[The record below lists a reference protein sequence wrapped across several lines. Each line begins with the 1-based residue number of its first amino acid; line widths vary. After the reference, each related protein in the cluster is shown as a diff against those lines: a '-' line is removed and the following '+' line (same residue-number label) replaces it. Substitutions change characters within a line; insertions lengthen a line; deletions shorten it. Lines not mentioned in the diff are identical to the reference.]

1 MASYSDYTAYY
12 GSYQYKYYLRPGL
25 VSQDQLNNCSIIR
38 SHAYIEVIG
47 ASYISWTSGSFS
59 NHVWSGGLGT
69 YYAKGTHLIH
79 YGDFNVSHDGGGVF
93 PGAHVGGGIST
104 TFLMSGNCSM
114 TLARGEYATIP
125 RASEIN
131 SFTASTANLNATYTY
146 KYTPKLAT
154 YYNRLRVSIPSVKQI
169 FTVNLG
175 QKAVSQQTG
184 TFVFTA
190 AQLSLILDTISN
202 TNGTVNIGCVIE
214 TYSDSTYASKI
225 GESSEA
231 KINMEVPTTITASN
245 PTVKDNNDTVTA
257 ITGNSAYI
265 VQNKSNLTIVVP
277 TATVTDIATTT
288 KKATIK
294 KYEVT
299 VNDIT
304 KELTAPG
311 TLDFG
316 AISNGENITAK
327 YKVTD
332 SRDNVKESNFTINV
346 LPYAPPTVEI
356 QKCYRSTSTGV
367 DDAVAGTYF
376 TVVAVFK
383 VQSIKI
389 ANVEKNSV
397 KSRYIK
403 LGTTSKSTA
412 FTSGVAISMNG
423 VGTGEYEVLVG
434 VTDAFGVESVAP
446 SKVRMAIVPICIDLV
461 KKSVGIGKIP
471 TENNCL
477 EIGFDY
483 LKFGTTKINA
493 TQFGQTVYDDG
504 T

>member
-1 MASYSDYTAYY
+1 MASYADYNNS
-12 GSYQYKYYLRPGL
+12 GFIYYLRPGL
-25 VSQDQLNNCSIIR
+25 VSQNQLENYSTVR
-38 SHAYIEVIG
+38 SHAYLQCPQW
-47 ASYISWTSGSFS
+47 ISWTSGSFS

-69 YYAKGTHLIH
+69 YYAKGTHLVH
-79 YGDFNVSHDGGGVF
+79 YGDFNIGHDGGGVF

-114 TLARGEYATIP
+114 TLGRGEYATIP
-125 RASEIN
+125 RASDIN
-131 SFTASTANLNATYTY
+131 SFTSSTANLNSTYTY

-154 YYNRLRVSIPSVKQI
+154 YYNRLRVSIVNTKQI

-184 TFVFTA
+184 TFMFTT
-190 AQLSLILDTISN
+190 AQLTLILDAIAATD
-202 TNGTVNIGCVIE
+202 GTVNIGCVIE
-214 TYSDSTYASKI
+214 TYSDAGYVSKV
-225 GESSEA
+225 GESTELKLNM
-231 KINMEVPTTITASN
+231 KIPTTITATN
-245 PTVKDNNDTVTA
+245 PTVKDSNTTVTA

-277 TATVTDIATTT
+277 TATVADIATTT

-299 VNDIT
+299 VNNVT
-304 KELTAPG
+304 KELTGAG
-311 TLDFG
+311 TIDFG
-316 AISNGENITAK
+316 VIANNANITAK

-332 SRDNVKESNFTINV
+332 SRGNVKESNFTINV

-356 QKCYRSTSTGV
+356 QKCYRSTSTGA
-367 DDAVAGTYF
+367 DDAVTGTYF
-376 TVVAVFK
+376 TVLAVFK

-403 LGTTSKSTA
+403 LGTTIKSSS
-412 FTSGVAISMNG
+412 FTSGVAVAMSG
-423 VGTGEYEVLVG
+423 VGTGEYEVTVG
-434 VTDAFGVESVAP
+434 VTDAFGVESTAP
-446 SKVRMAIVPICIDLV
+446 AKVRMAIVPFCIDLNL
-461 KKSVGIGKIP
+461 KSLGLGMIP
-471 TENNCL
+471 TKPNCL
-477 EIGFDY
+477 QIGYDTVV
-483 LKFGTTKINA
+483 FGTSEMNA
-493 TQFGQTVYDDG
+493 TQFGQIVIDDG

>member
-12 GSYQYKYYLRPGL
+12 SSYQYKYYLRPGL
-25 VSQDQLNNCSIIR
+25 VSQNQLNNLSTVR
-38 SHAYIEVIG
+38 SHAYIEVIV
-47 ASYISWTSGSFS
+47 ATYISWTSGSFS

-69 YYAKGTHLIH
+69 YYAKGTHLVH
-79 YGDFNVSHDGGGVF
+79 YGDFNVGHDGGGVF

-125 RASEIN
+125 RASDIN

-154 YYNRLRVSIPSVKQI
+154 YYNRLRVSIVNTKQI

-184 TFVFTA
+184 TFTFTA

-202 TNGTVNIGCVIE
+202 TNGMVNIGCVIE
-214 TYSDSTYASKI
+214 TYSDAGYTSKI
-225 GESSEA
+225 GESTEL
-231 KINMEVPTTITASN
+231 KINMKIPTTITASN
-245 PTVKDNNDTVTA
+245 PTVKDNNTAVTT

-265 VQNKSNLTIVVP
+265 VQNKSNLTIVIP
-277 TATVTDIATTT
+277 TASVADIATTT

-299 VNDIT
+299 VNNVT
-304 KELTAPG
+304 KELTGAG
-311 TLDFG
+311 TMNFG
-316 AISNGENITAK
+316 VIANNENITAK

-332 SRDNVKESNFTINV
+332 SRGNVKESNFTINV

-367 DDAVAGTYF
+367 DDAVTGTYF

-403 LGTTSKSTA
+403 LGTTTKNTT
-412 FTSGVAISMNG
+412 FTSGVAVAMSG
-423 VGTGEYEVLVG
+423 VGTGEYDVSVG
-434 VTDAFGVESVAP
+434 VTDAFNVESIAP
-446 SKVRMAIVPICIDLV
+446 SKVRIAMLPIVIDL
-461 KKSVGIGKIP
+461 KRHSVGLGGVP

-477 EIGFDY
+477 EIKFDY
-483 LKFGTTKINA
+483 LKFGTTKIIA